1 MFAMLLSICLLQ
13 PTAASGS
20 WENEFQRYQASG
32 GVTEPKYTSADLTNA
47 TMTATPRPSFD
58 PNLARKPTAASGSWE
73 NKFQLYQPSNKIPYW
88 KNPSIFQEEPKYT
101 SADLPMN
108 GPQPAGVT
116 MTATPR
122 PSFDPNLPS
131 GFENATTANGLSFNP
146 NCQQN
151 NRLTSGSS
159 ESRDPT
165 PGSQCETCNDTG
177 LEPCDD
183 KKDCTN
189 EDFFHVHAFQQ
200 CTRPCRCGFNS
211 YWTPSRGGNSR
222 DSPDRHHL
230 PSYSPRGEGF
240 QTEVPMYYTVDEES
254 RGRCL
259 SKGTL
264 PPFADLVKQIDEQ
277 GC

>member
-101 SADLPMN
+101 SADLTN
-108 GPQPAGVT
+108 AT
-116 MTATPR
+116 MTAAPR

-131 GFENATTANGLSFNP
+131 GFEPATVTANGLSFNP

-165 PGSQCETCNDTG
+165 PGSSNPD
-177 LEPCDD
+177 
-183 KKDCTN
+183 
-189 EDFFHVHAFQQ
+189 
-200 CTRPCRCGFNS
+200 
-211 YWTPSRGGNSR
+211 WTPSRGGNSR
-222 DSPDRHHL
+222 DSNFRDSREEKIRHHL
-230 PSYSPRGEGF
+230 PGAVFHCKECDDTGLEDCTKKDCTNDAFMHFHDWQQCTRPCRCV
-240 QTEVPMYYTVDEES
+240 QTEWRPTGLMYDMYSVDEES
-254 RGRCL
+254 RGRRL
-259 SKGTL
+259 SKGT
-264 PPFADLVKQIDEQ
+264 FADLVKQIDEQ